1 MHYRWLFWIILPL
14 TLSATLPFSG
24 DAEPLH
30 NYQHILLLNS
40 YHQGYKWTDDETRG
54 VLETLGRQEKHI
66 KVYTEYMGTKWT
78 ASAPYFQQLQET
90 YKHKFNSITFDVII
104 ATDNDAFNFL
114 RSYRDETFG
123 PVPTV
128 FCGVNYF
135 QPEELKGLDL
145 FTGVSETADFKATLD
160 LMLRLHPS
168 TKRIVIIIDT
178 SETGTHVFQEV
189 SAATPLYEKKVI
201 FEFLQDLPM
210 EELQKRVARLPA
222 DSLVLYTFFFRDKK
236 NQLFEHDESITLI
249 SQASHVPVYGAWD
262 FSLGHGIIGGK
273 LVCGFEQGKMAAEM
287 AKRILQGE
295 RTENIPVALKSPSH
309 FMFDYKQMQRFGIES
324 QNLPSDSSIIN
335 GPSPFYTL
343 SKPVVWTVGGS
354 VALLTGFVGILL
366 VNIRK
371 RDQAQKNF
379 EASEAQYHSLVDNL
393 NIGVYRNNGG
403 TPGFFLQANPAMLK
417 IFGYESLDAFLQTP
431 VAHHYKNPS
440 DRAAFINELAR
451 TGVVQ
456 DKELKMQKKDGSSI
470 WVSCSAKV
478 VFDNNQS
485 VQWIDGVLED
495 ITEKKHMEAQLR
507 QSQKM
512 EALGS
517 LAGGIAHD
525 FNNILMVISGYGTL
539 LRQKVEQDPAMLH
552 YLDPILSSAEK
563 ASQLTRSLLAF
574 SRKQVINPTPLNLKD
589 VVDGMEQ
596 LLLRIIGEDMKLEK
610 HHAVPNLIV
619 LADQSQLEQ
628 ILLNL
633 VTNARDA
640 MPGGGLISI
649 STESIMVREKEMLFL
664 HDLKTS
670 GEYAVLSVSDTGGGM
685 NEEVQQRIFEPFY
698 SSKATGK
705 GTGLGLSI
713 VHGIIK
719 QHNGDISVYS
729 EPGKGTTFKVYL
741 PLFKGVVENREAAT
755 QAPAVGGKETIL
767 LGEDDQNVRQW
778 INDVLTM
785 AGYTV
790 IEAED
795 GEAVV
800 NKFSGAD
807 HIDLV
812 VLDVV
817 MPKKNG
823 KEVVE
828 EIQKTHPDVNVL
840 FMSGYTADIIHHKG
854 LADKGINFIS
864 KPMQQDNLLRKIREV
879 LESEHPAH

>member
-1 MHYRWLFWIILPL
+1 MHYRWLFWIILQC
-14 TLSATLPFSG
+14 TLAAALPFSG
-24 DAEPLH
+24 HAEPLQH
-30 NYQHILLLNS
+30 YQHILLLNS

-54 VLETLGRQEKHI
+54 VLETLGRQDKQT

-78 ASAPYFQQLQET
+78 ADDQYFQQLRNT
-90 YKHKFNSITFDVII
+90 YKHKFNAISFDVII

-114 RSYRDETFG
+114 RNYRDEVFG

-135 QPEELKGLDL
+135 QPEELDGHNF
-145 FTGVSETADFKATLD
+145 FTGVSETADFKANFD

-168 TKRIVIIIDT
+168 TKQIVIIIDT
-178 SETGTHVFQEV
+178 SETGTRVFQEV
-189 SAATPLYEKKVI
+189 SAIIPLYKEKVT
-201 FEFLQDLPM
+201 FEFLQNLTM
-210 EELQKRVARLPA
+210 EELLQRVSRLPA
-222 DSLVLYTFFFRDKK
+222 DALILYTFFFRDKK
-236 NQLFEHDESITLI
+236 NQLFEHDDSITLI
-249 SQASHVPVYGAWD
+249 SQASQAPVYGTWD

-287 AKRILQGE
+287 AQKILQGE
-295 RTENIPVALKSPSH
+295 RTENIPVALENPSR
-309 FMFDYKQMQRFGIES
+309 FMFDYAQMQRFAIQS
-324 QNLPSDSSIIN
+324 QSLPSDSSIIN
-335 GPSPFYTL
+335 APSPSYTF
-343 SKPVVWTVGGS
+343 SKPVVWTAGGS
-354 VALLTGFVGILL
+354 VVLLSAFVVILL
-366 VNIRK
+366 INIRQ
-371 RDQAQKNF
+371 RDQAKNRF
-379 EASEAQYHSLVDNL
+379 KASEAQYHSLVDNL
-393 NIGVYRNNGG
+393 NIGVYRNTGG

-417 IFGYESLDAFLQTP
+417 IFGYESLDEFLQTS

-440 DRAAFINELAR
+440 DRVAFINELAK
-451 TGVVQ
+451 TGIVQ
-456 DKELKMQKKDGSSI
+456 DKELKMQKKDGSPI
-470 WVSCSAKV
+470 WISCTAKI
-478 VFDNNQS
+478 VFDEHQT
-485 VQWIDGVLED
+485 VKWIDGVVED
-495 ITEKKHMEAQLR
+495 ITEKKLMEAQLR

-512 EALGS
+512 EALGT

-539 LRQKVEQDPAMLH
+539 LKQKVEQDPAMLH
-552 YLDPILSSAEK
+552 YLNPILSSAEK

-596 LLLRIIGEDMKLEK
+596 LLLRIVGEDMKLET
-610 HHAVPNLIV
+610 HQAVANLMV
-619 LADQSQLEQ
+619 MADQSQLEQ

-649 STESIMVREKEMLFL
+649 GTESVVVQEKEMLLL
-664 HDLKTS
+664 HDLKEP

-685 NEEVQQRIFEPFY
+685 DEEAQQRIFEPFY
-698 SSKATGK
+698 STKATGK

-741 PLFKGVVENREAAT
+741 PLYKGLVQHREAAT
-755 QAPAVGGKETIL
+755 QAPVVGGKETIL
-767 LGEDDQNVRQW
+767 LGEDDKNVQQW
-778 INDVLTM
+778 TNDVLTM

-790 IEAED
+790 IAADD

-800 NKFSGAD
+800 NKFLGAD

-812 VLDVV
+812 LLDVV

-823 KEVVE
+823 KEVME
-828 EIQKTHPDVNVL
+828 EIHKTHPDAKVL

-854 LADKGINFIS
+854 LGQEGINFIS
-864 KPMQQDNLLRKIREV
+864 KPMQQNNLLRKIREV
-879 LESEHPAH
+879 LADEPLTH